1 MQKTYKFIIFSLLLA
16 FGVLSVNAQVKKIS
30 ADTVSK
36 SWFRGLRIDLDLS
49 PAVTTLLSNSETYSY
64 QAAVQADIMHRYF
77 PIVELGYAG
86 ADRIASNNIGFKT
99 NGMFSKIG
107 VDFSLMKQKKDAKP
121 TNNLFLAGVRLG
133 FSNFKYD
140 LTNIVITDNYWNETK
155 TLNYLNEPAT
165 IVWFE
170 IVAGIRVEIIK
181 NIYMGW
187 TVRNKSN
194 LGEKVMGEMTP
205 WYIPGFGKN
214 ASSAWGVNYA
224 IGYMF

>member
-36 SWFRGLRIDLDLS
+36 PWFRGLRIDLDLS
-49 PAVTTLLSNSETYSY
+49 PVVTTLLSNSETYSY

-86 ADRIASNNIGFKT
+86 ADRIASNNIVFN

-121 TNNLFLAGVRLG
+121 TNNLF
-133 FSNFKYD
+133 
-140 LTNIVITDNYWNETK
+140 
-155 TLNYLNEPAT
+155 
-165 IVWFE
+165 
-170 IVAGIRVEIIK
+170 
-181 NIYMGW
+181 
-187 TVRNKSN
+187 
-194 LGEKVMGEMTP
+194 
-205 WYIPGFGKN
+205 
-214 ASSAWGVNYA
+214 
-224 IGYMF
+224 